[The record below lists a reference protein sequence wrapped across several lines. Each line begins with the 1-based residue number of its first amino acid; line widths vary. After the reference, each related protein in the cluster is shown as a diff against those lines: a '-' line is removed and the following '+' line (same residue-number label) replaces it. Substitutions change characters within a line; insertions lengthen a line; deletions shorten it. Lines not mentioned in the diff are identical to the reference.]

1 MKLNPFYPNDPI
13 PPNLFVG
20 RQKEVTLAL
29 LDEPATNGAISSLYK
44 EIFKEV
50 PSSNITVFLTNMVND
65 GAITRLGKSSP
76 YLYQLSDPLMKVL
89 LRFYPGTN
97 QKIYDRI
104 SNYMIQE
111 FVSAAEARAK
121 P

>member
-1 MKLNPFYPNDPI
+1 MQSAYKRKILH
-13 PPNLFVG
+13 
-20 RQKEVTLAL
+20 TLAL
-29 LDEPATNGAISSLYK
+29 LDEPAANGAISALYK
-44 EIFKEV
+44 EIFKEA

-65 GAITRLGKSSP
+65 GAITRFGKSSP

-104 SNYMIQE
+104 SNYMVQE
-111 FVSAAEARAK
+111 LVSAAEARAK